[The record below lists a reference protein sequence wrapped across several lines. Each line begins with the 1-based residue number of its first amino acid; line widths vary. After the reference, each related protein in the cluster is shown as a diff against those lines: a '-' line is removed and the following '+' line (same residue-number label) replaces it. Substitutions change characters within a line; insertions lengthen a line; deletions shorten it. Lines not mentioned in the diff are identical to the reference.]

1 MPDLQQCEKY
11 RILIN
16 WKKMSLIDKIDRS
29 RLPEHVAIIMDGNG
43 RWAKAQGHPR
53 SYGHQEGVVS
63 VHKIMD
69 AVTQLGLRYL
79 TLYTFSTENWNRP
92 EEEVQALMSLM
103 VTAIHQETPNMMKKN
118 VRLVAIG
125 DLSRLRPDAYATL
138 QECMVTT
145 AGNTGTTLVLALSY
159 SARWEITEAVRQI
172 AREVSEGQLRVDEIS
187 EAMVTNHL
195 TTKGIPDPDLL
206 IRTGGEQRISNF
218 LLWQLSYAEFYFTE
232 VFWPE
237 FREEAFYEAILY
249 YQRRER
255 RFGKTSEQLI

>member
-1 MPDLQQCEKY
+1 M
-11 RILIN
+11 
-16 WKKMSLIDKIDRS
+16 
-29 RLPEHVAIIMDGNG
+29 G
-43 RWAKAQGHPR
+43 
-53 SYGHQEGVVS
+53 
-63 VHKIMD
+63 
-69 AVTQLGLRYL
+69 
-79 TLYTFSTENWNRP
+79 
-92 EEEVQALMSLM
+92 
-103 VTAIHQETPNMMKKN
+103 
-118 VRLVAIG
+118 
-125 DLSRLRPDAYATL
+125 
-138 QECMVTT
+138 
-145 AGNTGTTLVLALSY
+145 LALSY

-255 RFGKTSEQLI
+255 RFGKTSEQLILMNAKRLRTV

>member
-1 MPDLQQCEKY
+1 
-11 RILIN
+11 
-16 WKKMSLIDKIDRS
+16 MSLIDKIDRS

-138 QECMVTT
+138 QECMATT

-159 SARWEITEAVRQI
+159 SARWEIT
-172 AREVSEGQLRVDEIS
+172 
-187 EAMVTNHL
+187 
-195 TTKGIPDPDLL
+195 
-206 IRTGGEQRISNF
+206 
-218 LLWQLSYAEFYFTE
+218 
-232 VFWPE
+232 
-237 FREEAFYEAILY
+237 
-249 YQRRER
+249 
-255 RFGKTSEQLI
+255 

>member
-1 MPDLQQCEKY
+1 
-11 RILIN
+11 
-16 WKKMSLIDKIDRS
+16 MSLIDKIDRS

-43 RWAKAQGHPR
+43 RWAKAQGQPR

-103 VTAIHQETPNMMKKN
+103 VTAIHRETPNLMEKN
-118 VRLVAIG
+118 VRLTAIG

-138 QECMVTT
+138 QECINTT

-159 SARWEITEAVRQI
+159 SSRWEITEAVRQI
-172 AREVSEGQLRVDEIS
+172 AREVSEGQLRAEEIT
-187 EAMVTNHL
+187 EAMVTDHL

-237 FREEAFYEAILY
+237 FREEELYEAILY
-249 YQRRER
+249 YQSRER
-255 RFGKTSEQLI
+255 RFGKTSEQLLG

>member
-1 MPDLQQCEKY
+1 
-11 RILIN
+11 
-16 WKKMSLIDKIDRS
+16 MSLIDKIDKS

-43 RWAKAQGHPR
+43 RWAKAQGKPR

-63 VHKIMD
+63 VHTIMD

-79 TLYTFSTENWNRP
+79 TLYAFSTENWNRP

-103 VTAIHQETPNMMKKN
+103 VTAIHRETANMMEKN
-118 VRLVAIG
+118 VRLIAIG
-125 DLSRLRPDAYATL
+125 DLSRLRPDAYETL
-138 QECMVTT
+138 QACIETT

-159 SARWEITEAVRQI
+159 SSRWEITEAVRQI
-172 AREVSEGQLRVDEIS
+172 AQQVSEGQLRAEEITEELVS
-187 EAMVTNHL
+187 AHL

-237 FREEAFYEAILY
+237 FREEELYEAILY